1 MPVEKPLI
9 YLVLGAAGSGRRE
22 VLVDL
27 IAGGLDT
34 TDLPLVLLP
43 ATEPAVEMDV
53 RLPNHQRWSLIEGFM
68 VAPAL
73 GEATHVFVVTD
84 GRANPVDQIEAFK
97 AWLETTGGEL
107 ARVLLVVNCQL
118 AEKTPPL
125 LPWFEACA
133 HFADVLL
140 LNRREGV
147 ANKWLSDF
155 QNRFKDQYYPFL
167 IEFVKAGRVKNPV
180 LVLDPLARR
189 MSHLFD
195 EDQEWVVTSDDEGD
209 TEDDIAEGDEEVEV
223 TQEVDL
229 YLERDAAN
237 RRKKILPDIAK
248 YLPPAV

>member
-27 IAGGLDT
+27 IAGGLET
-34 TDLPLVLLP
+34 TDVPLVLLP
-43 ATEPAVEMDV
+43 AAEPAVDMDA
-53 RLPNHQRWSLIEGFM
+53 RLPNPQRWSLVEGFM
-68 VAPAL
+68 VAPAPV
-73 GEATHVFVVTD
+73 EATHVFVVTD
-84 GRANPVDQIEAFK
+84 GRANPMDQIEAFK
-97 AWLETTGGEL
+97 AWLESTGGEI

-180 LVLDPLARR
+180 LILDPLARR
-189 MSHLFD
+189 MSHFFD

-209 TEDDIAEGDEEVEV
+209 TEDDVAEGDEEVEV
-223 TQEVDL
+223 TQEVDP
-229 YLERDAAN
+229 YLDRDAAN

-248 YLPPAV
+248 YLPPTV

>member
-22 VLVDL
+22 ILVDL
-27 IAGGLDT
+27 IAGGLET
-34 TDLPLVLLP
+34 TDVPMVLLP
-43 ATEPAVEMDV
+43 AAEAPVDADA
-53 RLPNHQRWSLIEGFM
+53 RLPNSQRWSLVEGFM
-68 VAPAL
+68 VAPAPDK
-73 GEATHVFVVTD
+73 ATHVFVVTD

-195 EDQEWVVTSDDEGD
+195 EDQEWVITSDDEGD
-209 TEDDIAEGDEEVEV
+209 TEEDIAEGDEEVEV
-223 TQEVDL
+223 TQEVDP

-237 RRKKILPDIAK
+237 RRKKILPDIVK
-248 YLPPAV
+248 YLPR